1 MRITVWVTEGT
12 WPDCVDAARDL
23 IDDADADVTLIH
35 VSEEP
40 RPGPRPGH
48 GPGSLFGRGPR
59 KRHEEELHQLSEE
72 AAQTMLDQAR
82 QRLGGRHGPARERLP
97 RAGGDRGRRRR
108 RLPDRGPGRRPQPA
122 GPEQPRQAHPVRHR
136 PRTLPSAADLAGRR
150 ARPRVDTSAA
160 SRSLRAINP
169 PLHRRARTA
178 SSPDAALH

>member
-82 QRLGGRHGPARERLP
+82 QRLGRDATVRLESGFPERVVTEAAGDADYLIVGRD
-97 RAGGDRGRRRR
+97 GDRS
-108 RLPDRGPGRRPQPA
+108 RLGPNSLGKHTRFVIDHAPCRVLLIWPGDAPDLGSIPPPPPDR
-122 GPEQPRQAHPVRHR
+122 
-136 PRTLPSAADLAGRR
+136 
-150 ARPRVDTSAA
+150 
-160 SRSLRAINP
+160 
-169 PLHRRARTA
+169 
-178 SSPDAALH
+178 